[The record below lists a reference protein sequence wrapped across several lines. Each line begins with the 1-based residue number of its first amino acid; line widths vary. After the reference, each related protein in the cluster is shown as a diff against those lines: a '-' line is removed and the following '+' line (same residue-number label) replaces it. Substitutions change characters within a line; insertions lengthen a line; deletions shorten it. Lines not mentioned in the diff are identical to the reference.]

1 MRKVL
6 LGTVTMSG
14 AALMSGLLF
23 SAELLIPSEANADMI
38 SIGISTTMGTPTT
51 VATGTTILGAAY
63 TSAGV
68 PGFTAVKVTAEG
80 TPPLPEPT
88 LDTATIDVSSSS
100 GTTLYVYVT
109 EQGLTTAISKLLVGF
124 TANAFSGD
132 AVSVSEKALVSTTD
146 ALYGDAIV
154 AGPTLF
160 TGTGATTA
168 TVDAVAS
175 GTYSV
180 TAEYI
185 LTFAGTGVGSQ
196 DDTIDFQTVVPE
208 PASLALLGTA
218 LFGLGALRRRR
229 RA

>member
-6 LGTVTMSG
+6 LGTVSMSG

-23 SAELLIPSEANADMI
+23 SAELLIPSEAHADLI
-38 SIGISTTMGTPTT
+38 SIGISTTSGAPTT
-51 VATGTTILGAAY
+51 VKTGSTILGVAY
-63 TSAGV
+63 TSAAV
-68 PGFTAVKVTAEG
+68 PGFSAVKVTAEG

-88 LDTATIDVSSSS
+88 LDTATIDVASTS
-100 GTTLYVYVT
+100 GTKLYIYVT
-109 EQGLTTAISKLLVGF
+109 EQGITTAINKLLVGF
-124 TANAFSGD
+124 TANAFTGD
-132 AVSVSEKALVSTTD
+132 AQSVTEVALLSLTD
-146 ALYGDAIV
+146 TLYGDPPV
-154 AGPTLF
+154 AGPTVF

-168 TVDAVAS
+168 TVDAAAS

-180 TAEYI
+180 TAEYV
-185 LTFAGTGVGSQ
+185 LMFAGTGIGSQ